1 MTPRIDEEDP
11 LLGFIITWVNK
22 LAEKVEKL
30 YIICT
35 GYGKADL
42 RKNIEVYNL
51 GKKSNK
57 FTKANYFVKLMFSI
71 LPKVDVVFC
80 HMYPEFTLMAAPFAK
95 IFRKPIVT
103 WYAHRHVNW
112 KLLIAH
118 SLASRMITAS
128 KEGLR
133 IRSSKVIVT
142 GHGIDTERF
151 KPVINLDIKEK
162 DRIIIL
168 SVGRISPIKDYETLI
183 KAAGLLVNEEDM
195 RNLKFIIVG
204 GVPMKSHVKYYE
216 KLREMVSELELE
228 NYVKFMGFVPF
239 KNITDYYY
247 QSDIFVNLCPTGSA
261 DKAVLEA
268 MACGKPVIVCNETY
282 RSLLR
287 PYDNIC
293 MFKYRDFKDLAIK
306 LKELITNKSLWAEI
320 GKHNREQV
328 IKYHSLT
335 HFLDLLIRIF
345 KEVSA

>member
-1 MTPRIDEEDP
+1 MTPRIDEEHD
-11 LLGFIITWVNK
+11 LLGFIATWVNK

-42 RKNIEVYNL
+42 RKNIEVHSLNE
-51 GKKSNK
+51 KSNK
-57 FTKANYFVKLMFSI
+57 LTKAKYFIKLMFSI

-80 HMYPEFTLMAAPFAK
+80 HMYPEFTLMVAPFAK
-95 IFRKPIVT
+95 MFRKPIVT

-118 SLASRMITAS
+118 SLASKMITAS

-133 IRSSKVIVT
+133 IQSSKVIVT

-151 KPVINLDIKEK
+151 KPVINLNVKEK

-183 KAAGLLVNEEDM
+183 KAADLLVNEEDM

-293 MFKYRDFKDLAIK
+293 MFKYKDFKDLTTK
-306 LKELITNKSLWAEI
+306 LKELITKKSLWTEI
-320 GKHNREQV
+320 GEQNREQV

-335 HFLDLLIRIF
+335 HFLDLLVKIF
-345 KEVSA
+345 REVST